1 MVDRIVAHEITVPKL
16 ESICDFGRDF
26 EASVNAAS
34 DRRSP
39 QSSSAAPGKIGAQTA
54 KPDDGGKPTGDEL
67 ARKALDALNDAM
79 RGNYGP
85 AMKLLGQLEGKQLS
99 EFSCLLKGIEG
110 LGTKAGNFVPTKLKS
125 LVCRSGSRP
134 SRVGSRPSRSIP
146 LVWERPWPLPSEEVT
161 TRRNLPR

>member
-1 MVDRIVAHEITVPKL
+1 MGDRIVAHEITVPKL
-16 ESICDFGRDF
+16 ESIYDFGRDF

-39 QSSSAAPGKIGAQTA
+39 QSSSAAPGKIGAQTG
-54 KPDDGGKPTGDEL
+54 KPDDGGKPTGHKR

-110 LGTKAGNFVPTKLKS
+110 LGTKAGNFVAHEAKEFGVP
-125 LVCRSGSRP
+125 
-134 SRVGSRPSRSIP
+134 VGVAAVAGGIAAVAVDT
-146 LVWERPWPLPSEEVT
+146 LGVGAAVAAAF
-161 TRRNLPR
+161 